1 MLKNKCLCVLSLWL
15 LLLTNCFAAPV
26 WEVTNQHHRMYVAGT
41 IHVLSKDDHPLPD
54 AFEKAYA
61 QSNIVVLETDIQELQ
76 SATTQR
82 KILQATMYAPGQSL
96 SAKLTKPTYTK
107 LLSYLDDKNLSSSPL
122 LQLRPGMLMVTLTM
136 SELQR
141 LGMGDTGVDAF
152 YAHKAEMEN
161 KVLMSLESVDQ
172 QINYIANLG
181 KGHEDELIQYMLEDL
196 NQLEQTMIKMKSLWR
211 KGDVQALDAL
221 ANQPMKRNMPE
232 VHKTILVER
241 NQAWLP
247 SLKNMMQTKDIELVL
262 VGALHLPGKYGL
274 LNLLEQEGY
283 KVKQL

>member
-1 MLKNKCLCVLSLWL
+1 MLNNQVLCAISLWFL
-15 LLLTNCFAAPV
+15 LFTNCFAAPV
-26 WEVTNQHHRMYVAGT
+26 WEVSNHDRKMFVAGT
-41 IHVLSKDDHPLPD
+41 IHVLSKNDHPLPD
-54 AFEKAYA
+54 AFEKAYS
-61 QSNIVVLETDIQELQ
+61 QSNIIVLETDMHELQ
-76 SATTQR
+76 SAATQR
-82 KILQATMYAPGQSL
+82 KILQATIYAPGHSL
-96 SAKLTKPTYTK
+96 SAKLSKSTHAK
-107 LLSYLDDKNLSSSPL
+107 LLSYLNQKELDSTPL

-152 YAHKAEMEN
+152 YAHKAKTEN

-181 KGHEDELIQYMLEDL
+181 KGREDELIRYMLEDL

-211 KGDVQALDAL
+211 KGDIQALDAL
-221 ANQPMKRNMPE
+221 ANEPMKRDMPE
-232 VHKTILVER
+232 IHKTILVER

-247 SLKNMMQTKDIELVL
+247 SLRRMMQTQDTELVL
-262 VGALHLPGKYGL
+262 VGALHLPGEYGL
-274 LNLLEQEGY
+274 LKLLEQEGY